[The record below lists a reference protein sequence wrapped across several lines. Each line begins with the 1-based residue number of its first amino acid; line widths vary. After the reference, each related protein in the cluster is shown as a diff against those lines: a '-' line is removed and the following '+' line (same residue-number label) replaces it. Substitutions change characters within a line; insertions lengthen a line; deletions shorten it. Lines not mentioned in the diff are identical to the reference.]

1 MERVSGDSAPPPHRP
16 TTVEVLRDSGSLP
29 IKGGMRHFTAV
40 VALASAMLASLVT
53 TASAAPSVSV
63 QAPATAEVDKPITVT
78 YSGISAPPRAEDDG
92 MELLSYYE
100 RGLTACPAT
109 STEMQNR
116 VESRFGIWQFPPRGP
131 FSYTAQFQVFDPG
144 TYLLCVYLEEF
155 LAADTALPLA
165 SANATIAVSDPS
177 ATPSPTLT
185 PSPTPTP
192 RPVRCTVPK
201 LTGKTLTRAKKAL
214 AAAHC
219 SLGRVTRKK
228 KRGVKKGRVIA
239 QYPLALT
246 TKREGSKVKI
256 TVSK

>member
-1 MERVSGDSAPPPHRP
+1 M
-16 TTVEVLRDSGSLP
+16 GS
-29 IKGGMRHFTAV
+29 MRHFTAV
-40 VALASAMLASLVT
+40 VALASAMLASLAT

-63 QAPATAEVDKPITVT
+63 QPPAIAEVDKPITVT

-155 LAADTALPLA
+155 LAADTAPPLA

-177 ATPSPTLT
+177 ATPSPPPTYFPTRT
-185 PSPTPTP
+185 PEE
-192 RPVRCTVPK
+192 PVRCIVPK
-201 LTGKTLTRAKKAL
+201 LVGKTLSRAKKAL
-214 AAAHC
+214 SWNNC
-219 SLGRVTRKK
+219 RLGRVTRKR

-239 QYPLALT
+239 QSLSAHT
-246 TKREGSKVKI
+246 TRREGSKVKL